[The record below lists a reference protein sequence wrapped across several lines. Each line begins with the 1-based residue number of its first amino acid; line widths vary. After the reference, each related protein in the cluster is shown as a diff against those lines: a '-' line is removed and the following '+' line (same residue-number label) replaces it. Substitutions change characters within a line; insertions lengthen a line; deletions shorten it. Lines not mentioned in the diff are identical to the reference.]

1 MSRAQRPAAGS
12 SAARTHPACENVH
25 MNTMKTLFL
34 LSVLTLLLVF
44 GGRLLGGQ
52 TGMFVALALAVVMNV
67 SAYWFSD
74 RLALRMAGARPV
86 TEAEAPELY
95 RIVSRLAGKA
105 SLPMPR
111 IFVIEQAAPNAFATG
126 RDPQHAV
133 VAVTAGILEVVN
145 ERELTAVLAHELGHV
160 RNRDTLVMAAVASI
174 AGAIAYLAQ
183 MAQFSMWFGGGHDDE
198 EGGGGAGIIGMIA
211 AIILLPIAAM
221 LVQLAISRAREF
233 GADDT
238 GAAVTGDPL
247 ALASA
252 LRKLEAHSKRVPLAV
267 NPSVSHL
274 FIVQPLLP
282 GGFTRLF
289 ATHPPVEERIARLE
303 RLAGMELAHL

>member
-1 MSRAQRPAAGS
+1 
-12 SAARTHPACENVH
+12 
-25 MNTMKTLFL
+25 MNTIKTLFL
-34 LSVLTLLLVF
+34 LTVLTLLLVV

-52 TGMFVALALAVVMNV
+52 AGMLLALGIAVVMNV

-74 RLALRMAGARPV
+74 KLALKMTGARPV
-86 TEAEAPELY
+86 SAAEAPELH
-95 RIVSRLAGKA
+95 RIVARLAQDAG
-105 SLPMPR
+105 LPLPR
-111 IFVIEQAAPNAFATG
+111 VYVIEQAAPNAFATG

-133 VAVTAGILEVVN
+133 VAVTAGILDVVN

-160 RNRDTLVMAAVASI
+160 RNRDTLIMAAVASI
-174 AGAIAYLAQ
+174 AGAISFLAQ
-183 MAQFSMWFGGGHDDE
+183 MAQFSLWFGGGRDE
-198 EGGGGAGIIGMIA
+198 EESGGGGLIGTILAM
-211 AIILLPIAAM
+211 ILLPIAAL
-221 LVQLAISRAREF
+221 LVQLAISRSREF

-238 GAAVTGDPL
+238 GAELSRDPL

-252 LRKLEAHSKRVPLAV
+252 LLKLEASSKGVPLAV

-289 ATHPPVEERIARLE
+289 STHPPIEDRIARLE
-303 RLAGMELAHL
+303 RIAGMELARI